1 MKRLSKSQI
10 LFLAQRMFDRARDNH
25 KPSRSKRRIL
35 VLARARCMDT
45 KGRLQVQQ

>member
-1 MKRLSKSQI
+1 MKRLSKSQV

-25 KPSRSKRRIL
+25 KRSKSKWRIL

-45 KGRLQVQQ
+45 KGRLEAQS